1 MTNRTIDHIVYSVPD
16 LDIAIEQF
24 EKATGVL
31 PVFGGYHLT
40 KGTKNALVNLGNQCY
55 LEILA
60 VDAQNTN
67 IAPPRWMG
75 IDLIQQPQVT
85 RWCLKSTN
93 LQRDSEQLQRINP
106 LLGVINEGQRKT
118 ANGDQLAW
126 EMILPLAT
134 PAVDVLPFM
143 VDWKKS
149 TVHPTDNLL
158 PTVGLERIQLFHPL
172 PVDQNEV
179 LKNLEVEIVVNKAS
193 TAAIKV
199 HLATPKGLVIL

>member
-1 MTNRTIDHIVYSVPD
+1 MPNRTIDHIVYAVPN
-16 LDIAIEQF
+16 LEIAMEQF

-60 VDAQNTN
+60 IDDQNTN

-75 IDLIQQPQVT
+75 IDLIQQPLVT
-85 RWCLKSTN
+85 RWCLKSSN
-93 LQRDSEQLQRINP
+93 LQRDSEHLQRINP
-106 LLGVINEGQRKT
+106 MLGVINGGQRKT
-118 ANGDQLAW
+118 SNGDILAW
-126 EMILPLAT
+126 KMILPLAT

-143 VDWKKS
+143 VDWRKS

-158 PTVGLERIQLFHPL
+158 PTVGLERIQLFHPQ
-172 PVDQNEV
+172 PEKQNSI
-179 LKNLEVEIVVNKAS
+179 LRNLQVEIDVQEAPTAS
-193 TAAIKV
+193 IKM
-199 HLATPKGLVIL
+199 HLKTPKGLVLF